1 MTAPLQE
8 RRWWTGDEDRILLQ
22 EAELQRTEGG
32 TKNWNAIAEKLP
44 GRTNKDC
51 RKRWHKIGPN
61 IKKGVWTP
69 EEDARLQEAVS
80 LFGLK
85 WTRVAE
91 FVGSR
96 NADHPSLSHTPWT
109 EEQDQLL
116 LMVVNKFGHNWSKI
130 SSTAFGDRSTSD
142 IKNRYGITQTQSLD
156 NHFRRD
162 TRRRKR
168 NTSVSNTVAY
178 QIDDENHSD
187 LGWPE
192 SGALPEPPRNALL
205 DVGTTPS
212 LDSSSETPVSIDYLL
227 ENTDIAQLS
236 EMNGLSNTSISP
248 YEDVT
253 SKDAMA
259 DPDPDFRKFL
269 HHFDPSQ
276 AADFDGGNWD
286 ADSHLRA
293 VTGGSFG
300 REETNHA
307 NNGEWPDSSHIASTN
322 PTETDTGSQSCTS
335 TLVLE
340 EMEPQTVTLVL
351 STLLSSNSRFRMR
364 IDNN

>member
-1 MTAPLQE
+1 MS
-8 RRWWTGDEDRILLQ
+8 ILL
-22 EAELQRTEGG
+22 LGTEGG

-96 NADHPSLSHTPWT
+96 NADQCSKRWAYALDPSLSHTPWT

-142 IKNRYGITQTQSLD
+142 IKNRYFTLQ
-156 NHFRRD
+156 
-162 TRRRKR
+162 RRKR
-168 NTSVSNTVAY
+168 NTSVSNTVAS

-192 SGALPEPPRNALL
+192 SGTLPEPPRNALL

-293 VTGGSFG
+293 VTRGGFG

-351 STLLSSNSRFRMR
+351 STLLGSNSRFRMR